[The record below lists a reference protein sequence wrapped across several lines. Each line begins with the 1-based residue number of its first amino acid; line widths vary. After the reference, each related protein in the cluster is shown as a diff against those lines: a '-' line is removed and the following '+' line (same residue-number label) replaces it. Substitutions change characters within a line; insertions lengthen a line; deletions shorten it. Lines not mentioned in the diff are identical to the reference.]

1 MEHDAWSATSPRRAR
16 QGWQRASRHS
26 RLVRW
31 LRIALPVIALVI
43 VAGMLV
49 SLRGLPERIGS
60 LSLGEIGVSDSSLT
74 MEQPSLTGY
83 GSGGAAYDVTA
94 NRALQSLDD
103 PGIVQLELIS
113 GRVQRSDGG
122 WATLRADDGVY
133 FSRED
138 RLELENDIRIEL
150 HDGKRAFLEKAN
162 VDLEAETVVSD
173 RPVRLE
179 MPGARVRAD
188 RMEVFSGGDDVRLK
202 GNVVVDLWFSGGP
215 AEEAS
220 DGS

>member
-1 MEHDAWSATSPRRAR
+1 MKHDAWSATSPRRTR
-16 QGWQRASRHS
+16 QGWQSTSRHS
-26 RLVRW
+26 RVVRC
-31 LRIALPVIALVI
+31 LRIALPVLALVI
-43 VAGMLV
+43 IAGMLL
-49 SLRGLPERIGS
+49 SLRGLPDRIGN
-60 LSLGEIGVSDSSLT
+60 LNLGEIGVSDSNLT

-103 PGIVQLELIS
+103 PGIVRLELVS
-113 GRVQRSDGG
+113 GRVQQSDGG
-122 WATLRADDGVY
+122 WATLNADDGVY
-133 FSRED
+133 YSRED

-150 HDGKRAFLEKAN
+150 HDGKRAFLERAD

-188 RMEVFSGGDDVRLK
+188 RMEVFSGGDDIRLK
-202 GNVVVDLWFSGGP
+202 GNVVVDLRFDGGAP
-215 AEEAS
+215 EEAS
-220 DGS
+220 DGP